1 MTVLPAAVALIA
13 LERLVELFHA
23 ARNTRALKARG
34 AIEAGAAHY
43 PLFVLLHASWLGSLL
58 VFVPWD
64 TPPNWFWLG
73 LMIALLALRLWV
85 ILSLGP
91 YWTTRIVTL
100 PGAPLV
106 RRGPYR
112 FLNHPNYTVVT
123 AEIAALPL
131 AFGAYAIA
139 IVFSLANLAL
149 IAWRVRIED
158 RALAARR
165 EIAAPPVG

>member
-1 MTVLPAAVALIA
+1 MNILPIAVALIA
-13 LERLVELFHA
+13 LERLTELFHA
-23 ARNTRALKARG
+23 ARNTRDLKARG
-34 AIEAGAAHY
+34 ATEAGAAHY

-58 VFVPWD
+58 VCVPWD
-64 TPPNWFWLG
+64 TQPDWFWLG
-73 LMIALLALRLWV
+73 LMIALQAARLWV

-100 PGAPLV
+100 PGVPLV

-112 FLNHPNYTVVT
+112 FLRHPNYAVVT

-131 AFGAYAIA
+131 AFGAYSIA
-139 IVFSLANLAL
+139 PAFSLANLAL
-149 IAWRVRIED
+149 SAWRIRVED

-165 EIAAPPVG
+165 GIAAG

>member
-1 MTVLPAAVALIA
+1 MNILPIAVALIA
-13 LERLVELFHA
+13 LERLAELIHA
-23 ARNTRALKARG
+23 AHNTRDLKARG
-34 AIEAGAAHY
+34 ATEAGASHY
-43 PLFVLLHASWLGSLL
+43 PLFMLLHASWLFSLL

-64 TPPNWFWLG
+64 TKPNWFWLG
-73 LMIALLALRLWV
+73 LMIALQAARLWV

-112 FLNHPNYTVVT
+112 FLRHPNYAVVM

-139 IVFSLANLAL
+139 LAFSLANLAL

-158 RALAARR
+158 QALATRR
-165 EIAAPPVG
+165 GIAAG

>member
-1 MTVLPAAVALIA
+1 MSVLPVAVALIA
-13 LERLVELFHA
+13 LERLIELCHA

-34 AIEAGAAHY
+34 AVEAGAAHY
-43 PLFVLLHASWLGSLL
+43 PLFVLLHAAWLGALL
-58 VFVPWD
+58 AFVPWD

-73 LMIALLALRLWV
+73 LMIALQVMRLWV

-100 PGAPLV
+100 PEAPLV

-112 FLNHPNYTVVT
+112 FFKHPNYAVVT

-139 IVFSLANLAL
+139 LAFSLANLSL
-149 IAWRVRIED
+149 LAWRVRIED
-158 RALAARR
+158 RALASRR
-165 EIAAPPVG
+165 GIAAPPVG

>member
-1 MTVLPAAVALIA
+1 VTILPAAVALIA
-13 LERLVELFHA
+13 LERLIELSHA
-23 ARNTRALKARG
+23 ARNTRALKRRG
-34 AIEAGAAHY
+34 AVEAGAAHY
-43 PLFVLLHASWLGSLL
+43 PLFVLLHAAWLGSLL

-85 ILSLGP
+85 IVSLGP

-112 FLNHPNYTVVT
+112 FLNHPNYAVVT

-139 IVFSLANLAL
+139 ITFSLANLAL

-165 EIAAPPVG
+165 GIAAPPVG